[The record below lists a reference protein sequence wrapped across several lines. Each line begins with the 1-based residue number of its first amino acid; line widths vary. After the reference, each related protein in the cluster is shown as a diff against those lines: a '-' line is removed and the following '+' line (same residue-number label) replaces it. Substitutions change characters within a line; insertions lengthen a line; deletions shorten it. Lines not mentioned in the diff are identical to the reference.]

1 MIEIYDEYDFSLD
14 GGHFSTYKK
23 NLGNKLFIYA
33 GCRIIADLLNYD
45 LISPENA
52 LVRRE
57 NNETGTY
64 EDQIFPF
71 KSVLGRQRIDNPTKV
86 ISDHDIIALQ
96 SIDNLI
102 KNYPNHKFVN
112 QCYFSKYDYIK
123 PYKNMVKNYYES
135 LVQPKRTTN
144 DIVLMLRNSRI
155 DGSFVLPDE
164 YYLNILEK
172 ETFDNLYISLD
183 HVDKH
188 QSLLNK
194 LQKYN
199 PKFINGK
206 ILEVF
211 SEITSFNKIIA
222 AQGTFSFWA
231 CFLSNAEKIY
241 WPITNDGPNS
251 GKNSDKAVF
260 KDYVNLIVDDEP
272 RYEFINVPNIYQR

>member
-1 MIEIYDEYDFSLD
+1 MIEIYDEYDSNLD
-14 GGHFSTYKK
+14 GGHFSTHKK

-52 LVRRE
+52 LIRRE
-57 NNETGTY
+57 NNETGNY

-71 KSVLGRQRIDNPTKV
+71 KSILNRKKV
-86 ISDHDIIALQ
+86 YEPIKIISDNDIVNLT
-96 SIDNLI
+96 SIENLI
-102 KNYPNHKFVN
+102 KSYPNHRFIN

-123 PYKNMVKNYYES
+123 PYKDTVKEYFKL
-135 LVQPKRTTN
+135 LVKPKKETN
-144 DIVLMLRNSRI
+144 DIVIMLRNSRL

-183 HVDKH
+183 HIDRH
-188 QSLLNK
+188 QSLLKK
-194 LQKYN
+194 LEVYN
-199 PKFINGK
+199 PKFINDK
-206 ILEVF
+206 ILELF

-231 CFLSNAEKIY
+231 CFLSNADKIY

-251 GKNSDKAVF
+251 GKNSDKVVF
-260 KDYVNLIVDDEP
+260 KHYVNLIVDDDP

>member
-1 MIEIYDEYDFSLD
+1 MIEQYDEYESFL
-14 GGHFSTYKK
+14 GGKHFSSPKK
-23 NLGNKLFIYA
+23 NFGNKLFIYA
-33 GCRIIADLLNYD
+33 GCRIISDMLNYD
-45 LISPENA
+45 LISPDNA

-71 KSVLGRQRIDNPTKV
+71 KSVLGRQRVDNPTKV
-86 ISDHDIIALQ
+86 ISDHDIISFQ
-96 SIDNLI
+96 SIENLI
-102 KNYPNHKFVN
+102 KHFPNHKFVN

-123 PYKNMVKNYYES
+123 PYKDMVKEYFKL
-135 LVQPKRTTN
+135 LVKPKRETN
-144 DIVLMLRNSRI
+144 DMVIMLRNSRL

-183 HVDKH
+183 HVDRH
-188 QSLLNK
+188 QSLLKK
-194 LQKYN
+194 LEVYN
-199 PKFINGK
+199 PKFINEK
-206 ILEVF
+206 ILELF

-231 CFLSNAEKIY
+231 CFLSNADKIY
-241 WPITNDGPNS
+241 WAITNDGPNS

>member
-1 MIEIYDEYDFSLD
+1 
-14 GGHFSTYKK
+14 
-23 NLGNKLFIYA
+23 
-33 GCRIIADLLNYD
+33 
-45 LISPENA
+45 
-52 LVRRE
+52 
-57 NNETGTY
+57 
-64 EDQIFPF
+64 
-71 KSVLGRQRIDNPTKV
+71 
-86 ISDHDIIALQ
+86 
-96 SIDNLI
+96 
-102 KNYPNHKFVN
+102 
-112 QCYFSKYDYIK
+112 
-123 PYKNMVKNYYES
+123 MVKNYYES

-206 ILEVF
+206 ILELF

-231 CFLSNAEKIY
+231 CFL
-241 WPITNDGPNS
+241 
-251 GKNSDKAVF
+251 
-260 KDYVNLIVDDEP
+260 
-272 RYEFINVPNIYQR
+272 